1 MNKSP
6 FLKAIPVLLSV
17 CFLSASTADT
27 TVRDFQIQAFGPGQ
41 QNLSAGDDYAV
52 YQWAL
57 QNEGQLQL
65 TGLQN
70 RFEKVDPFYASVLEL
85 ARIEGIRSPAVGP
98 GNYEVVTTEAI
109 EGVDI
114 QMRKAWEVYDNDT
127 AGKREVIVAIIDTG
141 IDISHPELKDSIW
154 VNTGEIPDDGI
165 DNDGNGYIDDYHG
178 WNFFGNNNQIS
189 AGSEDDHGT
198 HAAGTISAARNNE
211 GIAGITDNN
220 YVKIMP
226 VKVLGTEQGVGDA
239 ESVIA
244 GIRYAEA
251 NGASICNLSFGTYT
265 NYPQLLETIRNSNML
280 FVVAAGNGDYYG
292 RGYNIDLSPVYPA
305 SYNLD
310 NIITVSNLLFDGN
323 LDGSSNFGAN
333 CVDIAAPGS
342 YILSCT
348 TNNAYG
354 FMSGTSMSAPM
365 VTAVAA
371 MTYSYRT
378 DLQLSDIKNALL
390 SSARQTDALKGKS
403 VSGGMLDAYG
413 ALTYGQ

>member
-1 MNKSP
+1 MIKLP
-6 FLKAIPVLLSV
+6 FLKTIPVILSV
-17 CFLSASTADT
+17 CLLSASTVHATAD
-27 TVRDFQIQAFGPGQ
+27 DFQIHAFGPGQ

-98 GNYEVVTTEAI
+98 GNYEVITTEAV

-114 QMRKAWEVYDNDT
+114 KMRQAWDVYDSST
-127 AGKREVIVAIIDTG
+127 AEKREVIVAIIDTG
-141 IDISHPELKDSIW
+141 IDINHPELKDAIW
-154 VNTGEIPDDGI
+154 TNSDEIPGDGI
-165 DNDGNGYIDDYHG
+165 DNDGNGYIDDYNG
-178 WNFFGNNNQIS
+178 WNFFSNNNQIF

-226 VKVLGTEQGVGDA
+226 VKVLGTEQGIGDA
-239 ESVIA
+239 QSVIA

-251 NGASICNLSFGTYT
+251 NGASICNLSFGTFT
-265 NYPQLLETIRNSNML
+265 NYPELLEAIRNSGML
-280 FVVAAGNGDYYG
+280 FVVSAGNGDYYG

-310 NIITVSNLLFDGN
+310 NVITVSNLLFDGN
-323 LDGSSNFGAN
+323 LDSTSNFGAN

-348 TNNAYG
+348 TDNSYG

-378 DLQLSDIKNALL
+378 DLQLSEIKNAIL
-390 SSARQTDALKGKS
+390 SSARQTDSLKGKS
-403 VSGGMLDAYG
+403 VSGGMLDAYA
-413 ALTYGQ
+413 ALTYNQ